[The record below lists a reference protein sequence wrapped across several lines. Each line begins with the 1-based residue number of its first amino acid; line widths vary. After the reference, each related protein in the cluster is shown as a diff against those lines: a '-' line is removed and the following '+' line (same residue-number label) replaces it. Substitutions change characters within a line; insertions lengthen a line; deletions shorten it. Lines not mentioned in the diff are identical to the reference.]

1 MRLPI
6 AVRYSD
12 YDTKGHI
19 NNALYL
25 TYFEMARER
34 AWLEGVKGPADFP
47 FVVAEAQIKY
57 LSEGMIGDP
66 IDIEIRTTEVRN
78 KAWVWTYVIRRRD
91 DDRVVAEGSTVQVMF
106 DYETRKSIA
115 IPDEIRAGL
124 GLV

>member
-1 MRLPI
+1 MRFPI
-6 AVRYSD
+6 AVRYGD

-34 AWLEGVKGPADFP
+34 AWLECVKGTTDFP

-66 IDIEIRTTEVRN
+66 IDIEIRTTEVRS
-78 KAWVWTYVIRRRD
+78 KAWVWTYVIRDQRD
-91 DDRVVAEGSTVQVMF
+91 GRVVAEGSTVQVMF
-106 DYETRKSIA
+106 DYTARKSIP

-124 GLV
+124 GAV